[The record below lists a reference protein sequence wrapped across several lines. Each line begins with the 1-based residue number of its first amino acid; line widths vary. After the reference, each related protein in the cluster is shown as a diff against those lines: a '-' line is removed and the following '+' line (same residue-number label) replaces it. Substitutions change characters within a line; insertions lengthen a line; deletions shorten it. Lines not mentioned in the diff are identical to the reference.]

1 MVVTGVF
8 LHNSPFVLEG
18 RKTRWE
24 FRNVMFGT
32 TGGIYRD
39 VEWPNPKKSH
49 RKLTVNVVVGFDQL
63 DPQKRFEVRNWNGL
77 LHYVG
82 RVSSHNLQMNIWNL
96 VGSCVSVEWKNTSP
110 KNSPHN
116 FQGTKWN
123 LDFVSWILVHWKSQG
138 TNIFYPWKRKL
149 INSNMSQGVV
159 WGYGRPEFFPS

>member
-1 MVVTGVF
+1 M
-8 LHNSPFVLEG
+8 SCLEPLGEFIEMLSG
-18 RKTRWE
+18 R
-24 FRNVMFGT
+24 
-32 TGGIYRD
+32 I
-39 VEWPNPKKSH
+39 PKN
-49 RKLTVNVVVGFDQL
+49 LTENWRSMLWL
-63 DPQKRFEVRNWNGL
+63 DLTSWIPKKRFEVRNWNGL

-138 TNIFYPWKRKL
+138 TNIFYPWNRKL